1 VSPPA
6 LAGLQ
11 PAALWGHFGDLA
23 GIARPPRGEAA
34 ALDHIRAWA
43 AGSGLPCEPAG
54 GANLVVRV
62 PATGGRAAAPTVVLQ
77 AHLDM
82 VCEREPESLYDPA
95 RGALRLVR
103 DGDWLGADGTTL
115 GADDGIGVA
124 AMQAIAESEGDHG
137 PLELL
142 FTTAEE
148 VGLEGAGELDG
159 RALRGRLLLNL
170 DGEEE
175 GVLTIGCAGA
185 TDASIGLARARTA
198 TSASGSGLAVTVSGG
213 TGGHSGFDIALG
225 RANALKVLA
234 LCLQDARAGS
244 ELRLASL
251 DGGVSRNAIPR
262 EARAVLVVSG
272 GASRRTR
279 AALEAAGQAARALY
293 AVTDP
298 AFELT
303 VADAARPDR
312 AWSPG
317 DTGTIVDLVVALP
330 QGPIVTSPHAAG
342 AVETSLSL
350 GSATSAGDRLD
361 LHGLVRTSDPAALPG
376 VLGSLAAL
384 ARLADA
390 RLEIGHSYPA
400 WRPDPASPLLAVCRA
415 AWRDLF
421 GEAPRVSVTHAGLEP
436 ALIGRRIPG
445 MDMLSV
451 GPRIES
457 PHSPAERVS
466 VSSVERWWRFL
477 LATLAELAHHGPR
490 TPRRA
495 PKARP

>member
-1 VSPPA
+1 MSSAA

-11 PAALWGHFGDLA
+11 PSALWRHFGDLA

-43 AGSGLPCEPAG
+43 AGLGLPCEPAG
-54 GANLVVRV
+54 GANLLVRV
-62 PATGGRAAAPTVVLQ
+62 PASDGSEAAPTVVVQ
-77 AHLDM
+77 AHVDM
-82 VCEREPESLYDPA
+82 VCEREPGSPRDPA
-95 RGALRLVR
+95 RDGVR
-103 DGDWLGADGTTL
+103 PVLDGDWLGADRTTL

-124 AMQAIAESEGDHG
+124 AMQALAESETAHG

-159 RALRGRLLLNL
+159 DAVRGRLLLNL

-185 TDASIGLARARTA
+185 TDATIALAGARTA
-198 TSASGSGLAVTVSGG
+198 TSARERALAVTTSGG
-213 TGGHSGFDIALG
+213 TGGHSGFDIADG

-234 LCLQDARAGS
+234 LCLREARADGA
-244 ELRLASL
+244 LRLASF

-262 EARAVLVVSG
+262 EARALLVVAAEESQRVHTALETAG
-272 GASRRTR
+272 R
-279 AALEAAGQAARALY
+279 AARRLY
-293 AVTDP
+293 ASTDP
-298 AFELT
+298 SLELT
-303 VADAARPDR
+303 VAAAERPDR

-317 DTGTIVDLVVALP
+317 DTGTMVDTVVALP
-330 QGPIVTSPHAAG
+330 QGPIVTSPHVAG

-350 GSATSAGDRLD
+350 GSASSRGEELA
-361 LHGLVRTSDPAALPG
+361 LHGLVRSSSPGALPA
-376 VLGSLAAL
+376 VLGSLDAL
-384 ARLADA
+384 ARLAGA
-390 RLEIGHSYPA
+390 RFEVGHSYPA

-415 AWRDLF
+415 TWRDLF

-436 ALIGRRIPG
+436 ALIGRRIPA
-445 MDMLSV
+445 MDMLST

-477 LATLAELAHHGPR
+477 LTTLAALSRADGP
-490 TPRRA
+490 PG
-495 PKARP
+495 P